1 MRDGRAARPWLR
13 QPQFSVCPWP
23 GLNARSRARPC
34 LAPLPRRGR
43 RQEEPNPPG
52 RKCKA
57 GLRRELRAGLP
68 CNPRAGRKPAS
79 RSVRPPAATPE
90 PRPDPPIRL
99 PLRPVEI
106 IRARRIWDRALP
118 VPLIRGIGRLFKAHR
133 ATWATGLT
141 SIAIFPCRSRNGR
154 CAATPASGD
163 WRQANSSG

>member
-1 MRDGRAARPWLR
+1 MRDGRAARPWLLR
-13 QPQFSVCPWP
+13 PQFSVCPWP
-23 GLNARSRARPC
+23 GLNARSRARLC

-52 RKCKA
+52 RK
-57 GLRRELRAGLP
+57 
-68 CNPRAGRKPAS
+68 PAF
-79 RSVRPPAATPE
+79 RSVRFPAATPE

-99 PLRPVEI
+99 RLRPVEI